1 MRWVPRP
8 CRLPAFRKRAGEDST
23 LRFVVEVGPPTCA
36 IQGADG
42 QELSDRW
49 EEALMIK
56 DRVREI

>member
-1 MRWVPRP
+1 M
-8 CRLPAFRKRAGEDST
+8 
-23 LRFVVEVGPPTCA
+23 RFVVAFGPPTYA

-56 DRVREI
+56 DRVREIWSRLEAEG